1 MTYCRDA
8 RLVRP
13 QSLPTSSTPVGCAG
27 KKFHNHVLFIT
38 FNSISILFQALARQ
52 NRDFCL
58 RLLVALFCISKQYS
72 IIWKYQAEFISLRQ
86 P

>member
-13 QSLPTSSTPVGCAG
+13 QSLPTSNTPVGCAG
-27 KKFHNHVLFIT
+27 KNLHNRVLFIT
-38 FNSISILFQALARQ
+38 FNSFSILFQVLASQ

-58 RLLVALFCISKQYS
+58 ISEVLN
-72 IIWKYQAEFISLRQ
+72 IDADIVLGV
-86 P
+86 